1 MKKVGHNMFLD
12 GNKFISF
19 TTHVATIDGDK
30 LIENGKY
37 SATTSKHV
45 SKFANARG
53 LKVVRSKERPEFN
66 MLWSGVVINLDKLK
80 KTI

>member
-1 MKKVGHNMFLD
+1 MEKVGHNMFVD

-19 TTHVATIDGDK
+19 TTHVATIEGDK

-45 SKFANARG
+45 SKYAKTMG
-53 LKVVRSKERPEFN
+53 LEVVRSKERPEFDK
-66 MLWSGVVINLDKLK
+66 LWMGVIINLK
-80 KTI
+80 K

>member
-1 MKKVGHNMFLD
+1 MKKVGHNMFVD

-19 TTHVATIDGDK
+19 TTHVATIEGDK

-45 SKFANARG
+45 SKYAKAMG
-53 LKVVRSKERPEFN
+53 LEVVRSKERPEFE
-66 MLWSGVVINLDKLK
+66 MLWSGVVIKLDNLK
-80 KTI
+80 K

>member
-1 MKKVGHNMFLD
+1 MKKVGHNMFVD

-19 TTHVATIDGDK
+19 TTHVATIEGDK

-45 SKFANARG
+45 RKYARENG
-53 LKVVRSKERPEFN
+53 LEVVESKERPEFD
-66 MLWSGVVINLDKLK
+66 MLWSGVVIKLK
-80 KTI
+80 K

>member
-1 MKKVGHNMFLD
+1 MEKVGHNMFVD

-19 TTHVATIDGDK
+19 TTHVATIEGDK

-45 SKFANARG
+45 SKYAKAMG
-53 LKVVRSKERPEFN
+53 LEVVRSKERPEFE
-66 MLWSGVVINLDKLK
+66 MLWPGVVIKLDKLK
-80 KTI
+80 K

>member
-1 MKKVGHNMFLD
+1 MEKVGHNMFVD

-19 TTHVATIDGDK
+19 TTHVATIEGDK

-45 SKFANARG
+45 SKYAKAMG
-53 LKVVRSKERPEFN
+53 LEVVRSKDKPEFE
-66 MLWSGVVINLDKLK
+66 MLWSGVVIKLDNLK
-80 KTI
+80 K

>member
-1 MKKVGHNMFLD
+1 MKKVGHNMFVD

-19 TTHVATIDGDK
+19 TTHVATIEGDK
-30 LIENGKY
+30 LIENGRY

-53 LKVVRSKERPEFN
+53 LKVIRSNERPKFN
-66 MLWSGVVINLDKLK
+66 MLWPGVKIKLDNLK
-80 KTI
+80 K

>member
-1 MKKVGHNMFLD
+1 MEKVGHNMFVD

-19 TTHVATIDGDK
+19 TTHVATIEGDK

-53 LKVVRSKERPEFN
+53 LEVVRSKERPDFDK
-66 MLWSGVVINLDKLK
+66 LWHGVVINLK
-80 KTI
+80 K

>member
-1 MKKVGHNMFLD
+1 MEKVGHNMFVD

-19 TTHVATIDGDK
+19 TTHVATIEGDK

-45 SKFANARG
+45 SKYAKSMG
-53 LKVVRSKERPEFN
+53 LEVVRSKERPEFE
-66 MLWSGVVINLDKLK
+66 MLWSGVVIKLDNLK
-80 KTI
+80 K